1 MSVFALVKKDI
12 VDFGNI
18 KKSFYPC
25 PLEERQGYMSCFR
38 DHLTMKNRTSPMS
51 MTRMFIDFGRILKSS
66 KAKTQS
72 FSGHTT
78 SITNET
84 TQDMTLEW
92 FGSKWIFICVKWYF
106 YYFIVYSL

>member
-1 MSVFALVKKDI
+1 MSLFALVAKDI
-12 VDFGNI
+12 VDFENV

-25 PLEERQGYMSCFR
+25 PLEERQGYTFYFR
-38 DHLTMKNRTSPMS
+38 DQLTMKKGTSPMS

-66 KAKTQS
+66 KPKTQS

-78 SITNET
+78 SIVNET

-92 FGSKWIFICVKWYF
+92 FGSKLIFMC
-106 YYFIVYSL
+106 